1 MVLQQP
7 HKQQNWMP
15 LFGAGKER
23 PIVMESLQKVHTMI
37 GMAIYDKHLGAQDR
51 RKLAL
56 SRRDYV
62 YRRNLG
68 LRLGVGFGYLVLAG
82 LYFGYLLFVK
92 EADVFALFSKQTL
105 VRTLAGLLVVLV
117 VYTVL
122 GTVMHRKEYD
132 QAEARNEIYERKIN
146 KLARLQAQERT
157 YDHES
162 IDGDDTSSHQTI

>member
-1 MVLQQP
+1 
-7 HKQQNWMP
+7 
-15 LFGAGKER
+15 
-23 PIVMESLQKVHTMI
+23 MESLQKVHTMI

-51 RKLAL
+51 KKLAL

-82 LYFGYLLFVK
+82 LYYGYLLFVK
-92 EADVFALFSKQTL
+92 EADLFALFSKQTL
-105 VRTLAGLLVVLV
+105 IQCLVGLLVVLV
-117 VYTVL
+117 IYTIL
-122 GTVMHRKEYD
+122 GTVLHRREYD

-146 KLARLQAQERT
+146 KLARFQAQERT

-162 IDGDDTSSHQTI
+162 RVGDDPSSRKTI

>member
-1 MVLQQP
+1 
-7 HKQQNWMP
+7 
-15 LFGAGKER
+15 
-23 PIVMESLQKVHTMI
+23 MESVQKVHTMI

-51 RKLAL
+51 KRLAL

-82 LYFGYLLFVK
+82 LYYGYLLFVK
-92 EADVFALFSKQTL
+92 EADLFALFSKQTL
-105 VRTLAGLLVVLV
+105 IQCLVGLLVVLV
-117 VYTVL
+117 IYTIL
-122 GTVMHRKEYD
+122 GTVLHRREYD

-146 KLARLQAQERT
+146 KLARFQAQERT

-162 IDGDDTSSHQTI
+162 RVDDDPSSRKTI